1 MDLEAYI
8 SILEWFVLTVADL
21 DGARLVLVIFRV
33 GLQVIDVD
41 RRQTRDEQL
50 QLLLSEDGDQP
61 LGDDFVESLEE
72 GCQLLTDCT

>member
-61 LGDDFVESLEE
+61 LGDDLVESLEE